1 MVRGTFSPARAW
13 RPAVGPASAQP
24 LGIRRATMWCSS
36 RKCACRRESNSHN
49 AARPRMPARRHAV
62 ARGRQSRRGNQQPDF
77 SQGRRE
83 RRPVQTHVDA
93 ARGGDRM
100 RQRASDEHVSVRMSG
115 RRYPH
120 RSSVLS
126 TCKES
131 RLRIQGVC
139 PRCKAQSAMQNPWQA
154 PQTRSTATAVA
165 VARSGG
171 HNGWHANTTLAA
183 CRAN

>member
-1 MVRGTFSPARAW
+1 
-13 RPAVGPASAQP
+13 
-24 LGIRRATMWCSS
+24 MWCTS
-36 RKCACRRESNSHN
+36 RKCACRRELNSHN

-62 ARGRQSRRGNQQPDF
+62 ARGRQSTRGNQQPDF

-115 RRYPH
+115 RRDPH
-120 RSSVLS
+120 RSSVLN

-131 RLRIQGVC
+131 RPRIQGAC
-139 PRCKAQSAMQNPWQA
+139 PRCKAQSAMQSPWQA
-154 PQTRSTATAVA
+154 PQTRSTATALA
-165 VARSGG
+165 VARRGT
-171 HNGWHANTTLAA
+171 HNGPHANATLSAF
-183 CRAN
+183 RAH